1 MEWKTRITD
10 MLGCR
15 YPIIEGAYAKQGSW
29 KFAASVA
36 KAGCHGL
43 ITATTPGTPAK
54 LRESIKRCREAIE
67 GSGGSFGVNISIGIC
82 PEPEKFI
89 EVCIEE
95 KVPLETAVYRPD
107 ALAPLIKEGGLL
119 WMHKSARVKD
129 AVHAEHLGADAV
141 IVVGLEGTGFKQ
153 AEQMPT
159 MLTTLMAK
167 KMIQVPFVSAG
178 GIGEARGFLG
188 ALAMG
193 ADGVMMGTAFMATK
207 EFPVNSRAKEAI
219 VKVDPF
225 DLELRHR
232 VIGTVDPKVYEEVL
246 SLRDK
251 VPWELWLSMLERVNL
266 KDPDWKSPPPK
277 WSEAEMIAKLRVVS
291 LAAAFVDSV
300 PTVKDFID
308 GIIGE
313 AEALIDS
320 YRFLKTR

>member
-1 MEWKTRITD
+1 MEWKTRVTD
-10 MLGCR
+10 MLGCK

-29 KFAASVA
+29 KFAAAVA

-43 ITATTPGTPAK
+43 ITATTPGTPEK
-54 LRESIKRCREAIE
+54 LRESINRCREAIE

-82 PEPEKFI
+82 PEPEKFL

-107 ALAPLIKEGGLL
+107 ALAPLIKSGGLL

-129 AVHAEHLGADAV
+129 ALHAEHLGADAV

-159 MLTTLMAK
+159 MLTTLLAK
-167 KMIQVPFVSAG
+167 KMIKVPFISAG

-193 ADGVMMGTAFMATK
+193 ADGIMMGTAFMATK
-207 EFPVNSRAKEAI
+207 EFPVSSRAKEAI
-219 VKVDPF
+219 VKADPF

-232 VIGTVDPKVYEEVL
+232 VIGSVDPKVYEEVM

-266 KDPDWKSPPPK
+266 KDPDWKSPPER
-277 WSEAEMIAKLRVVS
+277 WSDAEQIAKLRVVS

-308 GIIGE
+308 GIIGG
-313 AEALIDS
+313 AEALLDS
-320 YRFLKTR
+320 YRFL